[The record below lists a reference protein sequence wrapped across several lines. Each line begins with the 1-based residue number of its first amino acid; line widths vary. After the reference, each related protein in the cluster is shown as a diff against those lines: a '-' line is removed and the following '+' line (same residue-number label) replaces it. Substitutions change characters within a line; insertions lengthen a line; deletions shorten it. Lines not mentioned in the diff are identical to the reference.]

1 MRDIV
6 LSLLAGVALFGQV
19 PEIPFKSVPDLL
31 KLPRDMNLGET
42 SGVAVNS
49 KGHIFVF
56 TRSNSATG
64 PAYGAAAAQ
73 LFEFDADGTF
83 LREVAK
89 NLYAWSFAHT
99 VRIDKDDNIWA
110 VDKGSNLIVRLNQDG
125 HVTMVFG
132 RKQEASDEA
141 RPPDRDH
148 PPAHPQDG
156 MFNQPTDI
164 AWNSQGDM
172 FMSDGYVNSRIAKAN
187 KNGDWVKSWGERGS
201 GPGQFWLPH
210 AIAVDA
216 NDLVYVADRANAR
229 IQVFDSDGK
238 FLRQITIDIPAPPGA
253 KPAIGYQAPPSANAP
268 PGTNLTYKPGAPA
281 AICIT
286 PGPNQVMYVSDL
298 YPGRIYKLSLDGR
311 VIGMLGRS
319 GKQLGQFGGIH
330 QLACPSENEIFVAE
344 LLNWRIQ
351 KLVLE
356 PAKH

>member
-1 MRDIV
+1 MLR
-6 LSLLAGVALFGQV
+6 LTLPLFSSLALLAQV
-19 PEIPFKSVPDLL
+19 PEIPYKSVPDLL
-31 KLPRDMNLGET
+31 KLPPDMNLGET

-73 LFEFDADGTF
+73 LFEFDADGRF
-83 LREVAK
+83 IREVAK

-99 VRIDKDDNIWA
+99 VRVDKDDNIWA
-110 VDKGSNLIVRLNQDG
+110 VDKGSNLIVRLNQEG

-141 RPPDRDH
+141 RPPDKEH
-148 PPAHPQDG
+148 PPARAQDG

-172 FMSDGYVNSRIAKAN
+172 FMSDGYINSRVAKAN
-187 KNGDWVKSWGERGS
+187 KNGEWVKSWGERGS

-216 NDLVYVADRANAR
+216 RDQVYVADRANAR

-253 KPAIGYQAPPSANAP
+253 KPAIGYQAPPPRDAP
-268 PGTNLTYKPGAPA
+268 PGTNLTYRPGAPA

-286 PGPNQVMYVSDL
+286 PGPNQVMFVSDL
-298 YPGRIYKLSLDGR
+298 YPGRIYKMSLDGK
-311 VIGMLGRS
+311 VLGMLGRS

-330 QLACPSENEIFVAE
+330 QLACPSESVVFVAE

-351 KLVLE
+351 KLLLG
-356 PAKH
+356 PG